1 MKKKWIAILGI
12 LTLTASLTGCGKDFT
27 APKTVRTEQTSAGEM
42 TKEDTYILCGKDG
55 DLSLYVN
62 PMTTQFY
69 VENAKDGSV
78 WNSSPKDAENDA
90 FADGTYRMEMLSNLI
105 VSSENSETQAS
116 SRFNSYTGSVLDG
129 DYTITKLDNGFRADY
144 HFAESDS
151 TIPFQVYLED
161 GALVTEVIAE
171 EIKVGSDVIHLG
183 DISVAPFFGAGS
195 TADEGYLFVADG
207 SGGVIRFNNGKNNV
221 SAYER
226 PIYGEEKT
234 VSHDRYDLSL
244 EGQNVSMPVFGVQ
257 RNGSAFVSI
266 VENGAANAYLC
277 ANINMQQTSYA
288 NIYSR
293 FRLYETLDYEIGS
306 VKAPVYESGN
316 VLASSYRNRYYFLT
330 DSDAD
335 YNGMAKR
342 YRSYL
347 MEKYDLKE
355 QDDIEAALYVELY
368 GGVKKMVSRFG
379 VQSTKTVALTTT
391 EQVQEIAKE
400 LKDKGVSDL
409 VVQYKNWNTDAM
421 NGKSIHKGKTEKV
434 VESRK
439 VSLKDLLATDEFM
452 VYPSLP
458 KLLTFEKGGVYKKLF
473 ETAADI
479 SGVSVKNTTYAP
491 GIGTAKKNESYYFLT
506 ANALQTE
513 LAKTRKALEKKEI
526 PNISMSD
533 IGNMVYNDYRDGNLR
548 RENTQLIL
556 EKELQAFQKNQKVM
570 LENPNAYAI
579 PYATE
584 IMNAPTVSGR
594 QDLIDEDVPFYN
606 MVVSGLIRC
615 AAAPLNNSSVGE
627 DGFLKALETGSMI
640 SYTWI
645 YEDAVL
651 VKNTD
656 LSFLSESNYK
666 SYMEEA
672 GWQYQVTKEIAD
684 KAGNGTIKCHEKLA
698 DGVYRLTYETG
709 LYVCVNYNDTEY
721 QTADGRIAAHGW
733 LIGEG
738 DR

>member
-27 APKTVRTEQTSAGEM
+27 APKTTRTAQISAGEM
-42 TKEDTYILCGKDG
+42 IKEDKYILCGTDG
-55 DLSLYVN
+55 DLTLYVN

-69 VENAKDGSV
+69 VKNAKDDSI
-78 WNSSPKDAENDA
+78 WYSSPKNAENDT

-129 DYTITKLDNGFRADY
+129 DYTIEKIENGFRADY
-144 HFAESDS
+144 HFKESDS
-151 TIPFQVYLED
+151 TIPFQVYLEE
-161 GALVTEVIAE
+161 GSLITEVIAE
-171 EIKVGSDVIHLG
+171 ELKVGSEVIHFG
-183 DISVAPFFGAGS
+183 DISVVPFFGAGS
-195 TADEGYLFVADG
+195 TTDDGYLFVADG
-207 SGGVIRFNNGKNNV
+207 SGGIIRFNNGKNTV
-221 SAYER
+221 STYER

-234 VSHDRYDLSL
+234 VSRDRYDLSL
-244 EGQNVSMPVFGVQ
+244 DGQKVSLPVFGIQ
-257 RNGSAFVSI
+257 RNGSAFVSV

-277 ANINMQQTSYA
+277 ANVNMQQTSYA

-293 FRLYETLDYEIGS
+293 FRLYEILDYEIGS
-306 VKAPVYESGN
+306 VKAPVYESGT

-330 DSDAD
+330 GENAD
-335 YNGMAKR
+335 YNGMAKQ

-347 MEKYDLKE
+347 MDKYNLKE
-355 QDDIEAALYVELY
+355 QDDLEAALYVELY
-368 GGVKKMVSRFG
+368 GGVKKTVSRFG

-400 LKDKGVSDL
+400 LKDKGVSDV
-409 VVQYKNWNTDAM
+409 VVQYKNWNTDSM
-421 NGKSIHKGKTEKV
+421 NGKSVHKAKTEKV
-434 VESRK
+434 IETKK
-439 VSLKDLLATDEFM
+439 VSLKDLLATDDFT

-479 SGVSVKNTTYAP
+479 SGVSVRNNAYAP
-491 GIGTAKKNESYYFLT
+491 GIGTARTNESYYFLT
-506 ANALQTE
+506 ANALSEE
-513 LAKTRKALEKKEI
+513 LSKTSKTLTKQEI
-526 PNISMSD
+526 PYISMSD
-533 IGNMVYNDYRDGNLR
+533 IGNMVYNDYRDGNVR
-548 RENTQLIL
+548 RENIQLIL
-556 EKELQAFQKNQKVM
+556 ETGLQEFQKNQKLM
-570 LENPNAYAI
+570 FENPNAYAI

-584 IMNAPTVSGR
+584 LMSVPTVSGR

-606 MVVSGLIRC
+606 MVVSGLMRT

-666 SYMEEA
+666 SYLDEA
-672 GWQYQVTKEIAD
+672 VTQYQVTKEIAD
-684 KAGNGTIKCHEKLA
+684 KSGNGTIQKHEKLA

-721 QTADGRIAAHGW
+721 QTADGKIAPHGW

>member
-12 LTLTASLTGCGKDFT
+12 LTLTASLTGCGKDFA
-27 APKTVRTEQTSAGEM
+27 APKTVRIEQTSAGEM
-42 TKEDTYILCGKDG
+42 TKEDTYVLCGTDG

-69 VENAKDGSV
+69 VENAKDGAV
-78 WNSSPKDAENDA
+78 WHSSPKNAESDA

-129 DYTITKLDNGFRADY
+129 DYTIEKLENGFRADY
-144 HFAESDS
+144 HFSESDS
-151 TIPFQVYLED
+151 TIPFQVYLEN

-183 DISVAPFFGAGS
+183 DISVVPFFGAGS
-195 TADEGYLFVADG
+195 TEDEGYLFVADG
-207 SGGVIRFNNGKNNV
+207 SGGIIRFNNGKNTV

-234 VSHDRYDLSL
+234 VSYDRYDLSL
-244 EGQNVSMPVFGVQ
+244 EGQNVSMPVFGIQ

-277 ANINMQQTSYA
+277 ANVNMQQTSYA

-306 VKAPVYESGN
+306 VKAPVYESGT
-316 VLASSYRNRYYFLT
+316 VLASSYSNRYYFLS

-355 QDDIEAALYVELY
+355 QDDLEAALYVEIY
-368 GGVKKMVSRFG
+368 GGVKKTVSRFG

-391 EQVQEIAKE
+391 GQVQEIAKE
-400 LKDKGVSDL
+400 LKDQGVSDL

-439 VSLKDLLATDEFM
+439 VSLQDLLSTDEFT

-479 SGVSVKNTTYAP
+479 SGVSVKNTAYAP
-491 GIGTAKKNESYYFLT
+491 GIGTARKNENYFFLT
-506 ANALQTE
+506 ANALQSE
-513 LAKTRKALEKKEI
+513 LAKTRKALDKKEI
-526 PNISMSD
+526 PYISMSD

-548 RENTQLIL
+548 RENIQLIL
-556 EKELQAFQKNQKVM
+556 ETELQEFQKNQKLM

-584 IMNAPTVSGR
+584 IMSAPTVSGR

-606 MVVSGLIRC
+606 MVVSGLMRC
-615 AAAPLNNSSVGE
+615 AAAPLNNSAVGE

-666 SYMEEA
+666 SYLEEA
-672 GWQYQVTKEIAD
+672 GAQYQVTKEIAE
-684 KAGNGTIKCHEKLA
+684 KAGNGTIKSHEKLA
-698 DGVYRLTYETG
+698 DGVYRLNYETG

-721 QTADGRIAAHGW
+721 QTADGTIAPHGW

-738 DR
+738 DK